1 MATHQRRAYT
11 SAGEKLCR
19 HITLS
24 ATLSSDMSLVVA
36 AASQEISTQDRQH
49 MQHALTLA
57 KKGLGKTYPNPAVG
71 CVIVQQEK
79 VQSMSW

>member
-1 MATHQRRAYT
+1 M
-11 SAGEKLCR
+11 L
-19 HITLS
+19 
-24 ATLSSDMSLVVA
+24 LVVA
-36 AASQEISTQDRQH
+36 AASQDVSTQDRQH

>member
-1 MATHQRRAYT
+1 
-11 SAGEKLCR
+11 
-19 HITLS
+19 
-24 ATLSSDMSLVVA
+24 MSLVVA